1 MLAQMVL
8 RIMTGIKDLVLIRE
22 DTQSDLKR
30 LVGARSICLDVFGI
44 DSNNKRYDL
53 EVQRADSGARPKRA
67 RYHLSAM
74 DIESLDAGQEF
85 EDLPETYTIF
95 VTENDVFLKGD
106 AAYPIERINLAIRMK
121 MFFASSRSAL
131 RVKIMLLMRRVWPVI
146 LRV

>member
-1 MLAQMVL
+1 
-8 RIMTGIKDLVLIRE
+8 
-22 DTQSDLKR
+22 
-30 LVGARSICLDVFGI
+30 
-44 DSNNKRYDL
+44 
-53 EVQRADSGARPKRA
+53 
-67 RYHLSAM
+67 M